1 MARKSIDW
9 MKTIP
14 ELLNEWNY
22 EKNNIMPS
30 DISIWSKNKVW
41 WKCKY
46 GHEWASTMNSRQKK
60 SGCPYCAGLL
70 PIVGVN
76 DLQTTNPELMKE
88 WDYQK
93 NIIKPYEIKVGSGM
107 KIWWKCKEGHSWEA
121 TPNHRKKGQGCPYC
135 SGKKVLAGFND
146 INTLRPNIAKEWDY
160 EKNENKTPDMY
171 TVRSGSK
178 VWWRCKEGHSWKAVI
193 ASRTGK
199 KYVQCPYCSGRLPI
213 VGTNDLQTTNPDLI
227 KEWNYEKNSP
237 IYPYMVKKGSN
248 NKIWWKCEKGHEWQA
263 EISARTSGKSGCPY
277 CAGRKT
283 IQGENDLVSI
293 ESKLLSEWNY
303 KKNDGKKPSD
313 FKMHSGALV
322 WWKCERGHEWQAKI
336 ADRSRG
342 DGCPYCS
349 GKRLMVGFNDLAHV
363 YPYLAKEWNYE
374 KNQGKMPEDV
384 TSKAGIKV
392 WWKCEKGH
400 EWQALISNRSRGD
413 GCPICNSGI
422 RTSFPEQAIFYYIK
436 KIYPDALNRCTQQ
449 LGGKRELDIFIP
461 SKQVG
466 IEYDGS
472 VWHSSEKALNRE
484 VKKYEECIKQG
495 IFLIRVKEK
504 NGVLKEGSCD
514 VLIRTDSNYNN
525 ETYKKL
531 FSELNNYIDIPDDI
545 DVVRDRIHILE
556 NYRTELKNKS
566 VGTLYPHL
574 VLEWDTEKN
583 GLLTPFMFTPG
594 SGEKVWWICNMN
606 HRWQASI
613 VSRTKGSKCPYCSGI
628 CVIRGKNDLATLRPD
643 IAAEWNDEK
652 NGELKPCNLKI
663 KSNKKVWWKCKNGH
677 EWQAIISN
685 RTNKN
690 QGCPFCK
697 KDDSES

>member
-1 MARKSIDW
+1 M
-9 MKTIP
+9 
-14 ELLNEWNY
+14 
-22 EKNNIMPS
+22 
-30 DISIWSKNKVW
+30 
-41 WKCKY
+41 
-46 GHEWASTMNSRQKK
+46 
-60 SGCPYCAGLL
+60 
-70 PIVGVN
+70 
-76 DLQTTNPELMKE
+76 
-88 WDYQK
+88 
-93 NIIKPYEIKVGSGM
+93 
-107 KIWWKCKEGHSWEA
+107 
-121 TPNHRKKGQGCPYC
+121 
-135 SGKKVLAGFND
+135 
-146 INTLRPNIAKEWDY
+146 
-160 EKNENKTPDMY
+160 
-171 TVRSGSK
+171 
-178 VWWRCKEGHSWKAVI
+178 
-193 ASRTGK
+193 
-199 KYVQCPYCSGRLPI
+199 
-213 VGTNDLQTTNPDLI
+213 
-227 KEWNYEKNSP
+227 
-237 IYPYMVKKGSN
+237 
-248 NKIWWKCEKGHEWQA
+248 
-263 EISARTSGKSGCPY
+263 
-277 CAGRKT
+277 
-283 IQGENDLVSI
+283 
-293 ESKLLSEWNY
+293 
-303 KKNDGKKPSD
+303 
-313 FKMHSGALV
+313 
-322 WWKCERGHEWQAKI
+322 
-336 ADRSRG
+336 
-342 DGCPYCS
+342 
-349 GKRLMVGFNDLAHV
+349 
-363 YPYLAKEWNYE
+363 
-374 KNQGKMPEDV
+374 
-384 TSKAGIKV
+384 

-594 SGEKVWWICNMN
+594 SGEKIWWICNMN
-606 HRWQASI
+606 HRWRASI

-697 KDDSES
+697 KGDSES

>member
-9 MKTIP
+9 MKTMP
-14 ELLNEWNY
+14 ELLNEWDY

-76 DLQTTNPELMKE
+76 DLQTTNPELIKE

-107 KIWWKCKEGHSWEA
+107 KIWWK
-121 TPNHRKKGQGCPYC
+121 
-135 SGKKVLAGFND
+135 
-146 INTLRPNIAKEWDY
+146 
-160 EKNENKTPDMY
+160 
-171 TVRSGSK
+171 
-178 VWWRCKEGHSWKAVI
+178 CKEGHSWKAVI

-227 KEWNYEKNSP
+227 KEWDYEKNSP

-303 KKNDGKKPSD
+303 KKNAGKKPSD

-504 NGVLKEGSCD
+504 NGVLKESSCD

-594 SGEKVWWICNMN
+594 SGEKIWWICNMN
-606 HRWQASI
+606 HRWRASI

-697 KDDSES
+697 KR

>member
-1 MARKSIDW
+1 MGVQYAIL
-9 MKTIP
+9 
-14 ELLNEWNY
+14 ELEHHFQ
-22 EKNNIMPS
+22 
-30 DISIWSKNKVW
+30 NKL
-41 WKCKY
+41 Y
-46 GHEWASTMNSRQKK
+46 F
-60 SGCPYCAGLL
+60 
-70 PIVGVN
+70 I
-76 DLQTTNPELMKE
+76 
-88 WDYQK
+88 
-93 NIIKPYEIKVGSGM
+93 
-107 KIWWKCKEGHSWEA
+107 
-121 TPNHRKKGQGCPYC
+121 
-135 SGKKVLAGFND
+135 
-146 INTLRPNIAKEWDY
+146 TL
-160 EKNENKTPDMY
+160 
-171 TVRSGSK
+171 
-178 VWWRCKEGHSWKAVI
+178 
-193 ASRTGK
+193 
-199 KYVQCPYCSGRLPI
+199 
-213 VGTNDLQTTNPDLI
+213 
-227 KEWNYEKNSP
+227 
-237 IYPYMVKKGSN
+237 
-248 NKIWWKCEKGHEWQA
+248 
-263 EISARTSGKSGCPY
+263 
-277 CAGRKT
+277 
-283 IQGENDLVSI
+283 
-293 ESKLLSEWNY
+293 
-303 KKNDGKKPSD
+303 
-313 FKMHSGALV
+313 
-322 WWKCERGHEWQAKI
+322 
-336 ADRSRG
+336 
-342 DGCPYCS
+342 
-349 GKRLMVGFNDLAHV
+349 
-363 YPYLAKEWNYE
+363 
-374 KNQGKMPEDV
+374 
-384 TSKAGIKV
+384 
-392 WWKCEKGH
+392 
-400 EWQALISNRSRGD
+400 
-413 GCPICNSGI
+413 
-422 RTSFPEQAIFYYIK
+422 K

-504 NGVLKEGSCD
+504 NGVLKESSCD

-606 HRWQASI
+606 HRWRASI

-697 KDDSES
+697 KR

>member
-9 MKTIP
+9 MKTMP

-30 DISIWSKNKVW
+30 DISIWSKNKV
-41 WKCKY
+41 
-46 GHEWASTMNSRQKK
+46 
-60 SGCPYCAGLL
+60 
-70 PIVGVN
+70 
-76 DLQTTNPELMKE
+76 
-88 WDYQK
+88 
-93 NIIKPYEIKVGSGM
+93 
-107 KIWWKCKEGHSWEA
+107 WWKCKEGHSWEA

-227 KEWNYEKNSP
+227 KEWNYDKNSP

-336 ADRSRG
+336 AD
-342 DGCPYCS
+342 
-349 GKRLMVGFNDLAHV
+349 
-363 YPYLAKEWNYE
+363 
-374 KNQGKMPEDV
+374 
-384 TSKAGIKV
+384 
-392 WWKCEKGH
+392 
-400 EWQALISNRSRGD
+400 RSRGD